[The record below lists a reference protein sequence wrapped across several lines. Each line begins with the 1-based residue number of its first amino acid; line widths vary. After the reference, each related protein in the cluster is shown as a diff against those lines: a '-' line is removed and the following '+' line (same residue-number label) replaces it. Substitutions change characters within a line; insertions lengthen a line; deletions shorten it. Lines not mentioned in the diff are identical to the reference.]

1 MNYYIEDYEYEKHDL
16 LIEKGEKDLQSGV
29 WVDAPELIFCQD
41 NVIKVGYSISIIT
54 EESIASESENIIT
67 FYNDLILKAKDG
79 HKLSVEEI
87 GIFILL
93 LMNETVV
100 EATAYLSGN
109 YELTDVS
116 STTPE
121 EVIQFI
127 MERMDA
133 QN

>member
-16 LIEKGEKDLQSGV
+16 LIEQGDPTQQTGS
-29 WVDAPELIFCQD
+29 WVDAPELLFCED
-41 NVIKVGYSISIIT
+41 NVIKAGYSVSIVNGD
-54 EESIASESENIIT
+54 EENIIT

-79 HKLSVEEI
+79 HRLSVEEI
-87 GIFILL
+87 GIFLLL
-93 LMNETVV
+93 LMNETAVK
-100 EATAYLSGN
+100 ATAYLSGN
-109 YELTDVS
+109 FQLTDIT

-127 MERMDA
+127 MERLDA